1 MRLSAGVLVAYATPA
16 LGLAALLFTVQFF
29 FLKYGAEV
37 LLLSPATVGA
47 LMAVAK
53 LWDAVSDPVIGAASD
68 RYRGAGGRRRPF
80 MWGALPVMGL
90 GFLALWAIP
99 VGVSPLVKVALVTG
113 ALLVFYTGFTLHS
126 VPHVSFGV
134 ELSPQGH
141 QRVRAFGVRHVFW
154 TVGLFAAFAV
164 VQLGSG
170 KDQPAVLA
178 MMGVVVVGALLLCAV
193 TPALLR
199 PTEPAGQA
207 HSAPVVSGYLAVL
220 GQPGTVTV
228 FSVWFIE
235 NLGAGVVGGL
245 APFYA
250 DYVLERPDLVGV
262 LPAVYALA
270 GIASVPVWITVSRAW
285 GKKAT
290 WLVAMVLGAI
300 GFALT
305 YFSVSSVPLLYLALV
320 LAGASMGCGGVMAI
334 AVMGDLVDA
343 LERRSGIRQEGAFT
357 GLLNLGLKVGIALSV
372 GLGGVVL
379 SSLGFEAN
387 QVQSADT
394 RDGIRLFFAAFPA
407 VAFLLAAAVFARYP
421 EPTSTRD
428 TVD

>member
-1 MRLSAGVLVAYATPA
+1 MRLSAGALVAYATPA

-80 MWGALPVMGL
+80 MWWSLPVMGV

-99 VGVSPLVKVALVTG
+99 VDVAPSLKLALALA
-113 ALLVFYTGFTLHS
+113 ALLVFFTGFSLHS

-134 ELSPQGH
+134 ELSPQRH
-141 QRVRAFGVRHVFW
+141 QRVRAFGARHVFW

-170 KDQPAVLA
+170 LDQPAVLA
-178 MMGVVVVGALLLCAV
+178 LMGAVVVAAVLLCAV

-199 PTEPAGQA
+199 TTEAVGEA
-207 HSAPVVSGYLAVL
+207 HSAPIVAGYRAVFH
-220 GQPGTVTV
+220 QPGTVTV
-228 FSVWFIE
+228 LLVWFIE

-250 DYVLERPDLVGV
+250 DYVLERPELVGV
-262 LPAVYALA
+262 LPAVYAFA
-270 GIASVPVWITVSRAW
+270 GIASVPLWIALSRVW

-290 WLVAMVLGAI
+290 WLAAMVLGAV

-305 YFSVSSVPLLYLALV
+305 YLSLTSVPLLYLALV

-343 LERRSGIRQEGAFT
+343 LEQRSGIRQEGAFT
-357 GLLNLGLKVGIALSV
+357 GVLNLGLKVGIALSV
-372 GLGGVVL
+372 ALGGAVL
-379 SSLGFEAN
+379 SLLGFEAN
-387 QVQSADT
+387 QIQTVET

-407 VAFLLAAAVFARYP
+407 VAFLIAAAVFARYP
-421 EPTSTRD
+421 EPTRPRD
-428 TVD
+428 RQG